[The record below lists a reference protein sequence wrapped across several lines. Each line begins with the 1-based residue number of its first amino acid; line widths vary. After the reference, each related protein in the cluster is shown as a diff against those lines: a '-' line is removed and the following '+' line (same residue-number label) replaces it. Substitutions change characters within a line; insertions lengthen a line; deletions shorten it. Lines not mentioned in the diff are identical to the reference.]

1 MHKPPLMV
9 EREVMIYMR
18 VVYPEL
24 IGCLAKNSIKKV
36 DVAEAL
42 GISPRTLYSKLVGD
56 TDFTLSE
63 ASTIQRQF
71 FPDMDQETLFKRADD
86 KGT

>member
-1 MHKPPLMV
+1 
-9 EREVMIYMR
+9 MR

-24 IGCLAKNSIKKV
+24 VGGLARNSIKKV

-63 ASTIQRQF
+63 ANIIQRQF

-86 KGT
+86 QQQV